1 MRKARNWLIVPAG
14 GVGRRFSLKL
24 PKQFFPLGQSTV
36 AQNCL
41 SRLLKVPEIERLIVP
56 CKIQEKWWSSVPA
69 ITNDRVKLV
78 EGGLDRAES
87 VLNGLL
93 ALADD
98 AIFSDWV
105 LVHDIVRPC
114 VSLRS
119 IMKLRES
126 VQRHAIG
133 GILVSP
139 INDTL
144 KLITEHGQIKR
155 TIERRHCRLAQTP
168 QMFRYGELLE
178 AMEHAFK
185 NHEAL
190 TDESSA
196 LERLGKEVKVVE
208 GRADNIKITRPEDLI
223 LANTIL
229 EEQEKSECE

>member
-1 MRKARNWLIVPAG
+1 LGKARSWLIVPAG
-14 GVGRRFSLKL
+14 GVGSRFSPKL

-36 AQNCL
+36 AQHCL
-41 SRLLKVPEIERLIVP
+41 SRLLKVPEIERLVVP
-56 CKIQEKWWSSVPA
+56 CKVREKWWSSVLA
-69 ITNDRVKLV
+69 ITNDRVELV
-78 EGGLDRAES
+78 ESGIDRAES

-93 ALADD
+93 ALTND

-114 VSLRS
+114 VTLGS

-126 VQRHAIG
+126 VNKHPVG

-139 INDTL
+139 INETV
-144 KLITEHGQIKR
+144 KLITEYGQIKS
-155 TIERRHCRLAQTP
+155 TIDRRICRLAQTP